1 MTKEEITK
9 YNEKVDYNKS
19 TESWIMDII
28 CCIIFFPI
36 IIYIVYRRG
45 KYSSYKKINEGFNQ

>member
-9 YNEKVDYNKS
+9 YNEKVDYNNS

-28 CCIIFFPI
+28 CCIIFFSNYY
-36 IIYIVYRRG
+36 IYCV
-45 KYSSYKKINEGFNQ
+45 